1 MLFSI
6 STVYGE
12 ATMPMTKDEVFT
24 KVKEVLTT
32 ALAVDDDEVTP
43 EAKLSEDL
51 GAESIDYLDI
61 TFQLEKSFGI
71 KIPKGEL
78 IPENMFTNP
87 EFVQNGKMTP
97 KGVAELKTRMPF
109 ADISAFEA
117 DPDINK
123 FRDIFTVDTLVRYVM
138 TKVNS

>member
-1 MLFSI
+1 M
-6 STVYGE
+6 
-12 ATMPMTKDEVFT
+12 AMTKEEVFE
-24 KVKEVLTT
+24 KVKEVLTA
-32 ALAVDDDEVTP
+32 ALAVDDAEVTP

-61 TFQLEKSFGI
+61 TFQLEKAFGI

-78 IPENMFTNP
+78 LPDNLFSNP
-87 EFVQNGKMTP
+87 EFVQNGRMTAA
-97 KGVAELKTRMPF
+97 GLAELKSRMSF
-109 ADISAFEA
+109 ADLSKFEA

-138 TKVNS
+138 TKVNV

>member
-1 MLFSI
+1 M
-6 STVYGE
+6 
-12 ATMPMTKDEVFT
+12 AMTKDEVFN
-24 KVKEVLTT
+24 KVKEVLTA

-61 TFQLEKSFGI
+61 TFQLEKAFGI

-78 IPENMFTNP
+78 LPDNLFANP

-97 KGVAELKTRMPF
+97 KGIAELKTRMPF
-109 ADISAFEA
+109 ADLSGFEA

-123 FRDIFTVDTLVRYVM
+123 FRDVFTVDTLVRYVM
-138 TKVNS
+138 TKVNAPAAA

>member
-1 MLFSI
+1 
-6 STVYGE
+6 
-12 ATMPMTKDEVFT
+12 MPMTKDEVFT
-24 KVKEVLTT
+24 KVKEVLTA

-61 TFQLEKSFGI
+61 TFQLEKAFGI

-78 IPENMFTNP
+78 LPDNLFSNP
-87 EFVQNGKMTP
+87 EFVQNGRMTP
-97 KGVAELKTRMPF
+97 KGVAELKSRMPF
-109 ADISAFEA
+109 ADLAAFEA

-123 FRDIFTVDTLVRYVM
+123 FRDIFTVDTLVNYVM
-138 TKVNS
+138 TKVNP

>member
-1 MLFSI
+1 
-6 STVYGE
+6 
-12 ATMPMTKDEVFT
+12 MTKDEVFA
-24 KVKEVLTT
+24 KVKEVLTS
-32 ALAVDDDEVTP
+32 ALAVDDDEVTL

-61 TFQLEKSFGI
+61 TFQLEKAFSI

-78 IPENMFTNP
+78 LPDNLFSNP
-87 EFVQNGKMTP
+87 EFVQNGRMTE
-97 KGVAELKTRMPF
+97 KGLAELKTRMSF
-109 ADISAFEA
+109 ADLSKFEA

-138 TKVNS
+138 TKVN

>member
-1 MLFSI
+1 M
-6 STVYGE
+6 
-12 ATMPMTKDEVFT
+12 AMTKDEVFS
-24 KVKEVLTT
+24 KVKDVLTA

-61 TFQLEKSFGI
+61 TFQLEKAFGI

-78 IPENMFTNP
+78 IPETLFTNP
-87 EFVQNGKMTP
+87 EYVQNGKMTP
-97 KGVAELKTRMPF
+97 AGIAELKAKMPF
-109 ADISAFEA
+109 ADISKFEA

-123 FRDIFTVDTLVRYVM
+123 FRDIFTVETLVAYVM
-138 TKVNS
+138 TKVNA

>member
-1 MLFSI
+1 
-6 STVYGE
+6 
-12 ATMPMTKDEVFT
+12 MPMTKDEVFT

-61 TFQLEKSFGI
+61 TFQLEKAFNI

-87 EFVQNGKMTP
+87 EFVQNGKMTA
-97 KGVAELKTRMPF
+97 KGIAELKTRMAF
-109 ADISAFEA
+109 ADTSAFEA

-138 TKVNS
+138 TKVNG